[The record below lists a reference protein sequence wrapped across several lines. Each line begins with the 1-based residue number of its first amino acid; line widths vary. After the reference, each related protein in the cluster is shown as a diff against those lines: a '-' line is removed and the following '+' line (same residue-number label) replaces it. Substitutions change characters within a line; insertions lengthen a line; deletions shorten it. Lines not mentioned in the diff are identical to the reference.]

1 VLVPLA
7 AVAVLEAPLVDRYGE
22 QRDEEPERLYHGLFD
37 GTRSGSFRLL
47 RDLQDLS

>member
-1 VLVPLA
+1 MLAPLA

-37 GTRSGSFRLL
+37 GTRSGSFGLL